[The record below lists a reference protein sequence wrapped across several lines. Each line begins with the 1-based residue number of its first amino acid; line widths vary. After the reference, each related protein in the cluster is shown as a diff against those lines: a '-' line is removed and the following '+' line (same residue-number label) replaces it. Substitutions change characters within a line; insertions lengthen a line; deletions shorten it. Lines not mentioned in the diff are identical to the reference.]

1 MYRKIEDFERDW
13 AEESE
18 STLKVLRNLTDASL
32 AQRVSPE
39 GRTAGRLAWHL
50 AVAIT
55 TMAEQAGLK
64 GLEGP
69 VGGDTVPVPDSAAE
83 IAATYEAA
91 ARSVAD
97 AVRSQWRD
105 EDLTAQIPM
114 YGFMWTKG
122 KTLSVLIRH
131 EVHHRGQLTV
141 LMRQAGLAVPG
152 CYGPAREEW
161 EAFGMPVRQ

>member
-18 STLKVLRNLTDASL
+18 STLKVLRSLTDASL
-32 AQRVSPE
+32 GQRVSPE
-39 GRTAGRLAWHL
+39 GRSVGRLAWHI
-50 AVAIT
+50 AVAINT
-55 TMAEQAGLK
+55 IAEQAGLK
-64 GLEGP
+64 GIEGP
-69 VGGDTVPVPDSAAE
+69 VGSDTVPVPGSAAE
-83 IAATYEAA
+83 IVATYEAS

-105 EDLTAQIPM
+105 EDLPAEIPM

-161 EAFGMPVRQ
+161 AAIGMPARE